1 MEFELKYQNAIR
13 ELKTY
18 ACCKENPGAPEV
30 VTISKIVAWMCS
42 GAHLEEELLCK
53 AANRFSEPRG
63 SHSVITRKIVDIL
76 LSHRVIT
83 RKIVDILLHSWGDL
97 RTTRSQ
103 GRF

>member
-53 AANRFSEPRG
+53 AANRSG
-63 SHSVITRKIVDIL
+63 STSLPMPFARFYRAWVRRKHPLV
-76 LSHRVIT
+76 
-83 RKIVDILLHSWGDL
+83 L
-97 RTTRSQ
+97 R
-103 GRF
+103 